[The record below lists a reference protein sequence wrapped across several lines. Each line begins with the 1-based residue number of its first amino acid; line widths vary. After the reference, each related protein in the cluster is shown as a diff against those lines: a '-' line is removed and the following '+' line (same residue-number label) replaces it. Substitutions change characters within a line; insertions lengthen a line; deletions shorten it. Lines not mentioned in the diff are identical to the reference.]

1 MSVFENEKAM
11 MKQLEAMGMPK
22 QMLENL
28 TPEQK
33 KAMFAMTQ
41 NPDII
46 AKAQERVV
54 HEEDWRQEKGY
65 EWKGTR
71 DDVFLK
77 LKGVK
82 GDVQCA
88 IEKDHIKITSGG
100 EVLEVAP
107 RLALQNLQ
115 ARTVLDRLV
124 RERVRIGLVARH
136 GIVRGHGVH
145 Q

>member
-11 MKQLEAMGMPK
+11 LKQLEAMGMPK

-65 EWKGTR
+65 QWKGTR

-82 GDVQCA
+82 GDVQCS
-88 IEKDHIKITSGG
+88 IEKDHIKITLGG
-100 EVLEVAP
+100 EVLVDRQLFQSVNVKESTWEVQGDTLAVSLRKEKAP
-107 RLALQNLQ
+107 MRWLSVY
-115 ARTVLDRLV
+115 R
-124 RERVRIGLVARH
+124 
-136 GIVRGHGVH
+136 
-145 Q
+145 